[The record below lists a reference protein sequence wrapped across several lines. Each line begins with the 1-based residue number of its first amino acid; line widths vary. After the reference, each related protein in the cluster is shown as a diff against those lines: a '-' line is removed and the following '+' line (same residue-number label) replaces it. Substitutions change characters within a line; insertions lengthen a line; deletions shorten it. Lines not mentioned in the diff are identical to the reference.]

1 MWRMMNVR
9 PHRSTRLML
18 SALLAAG
25 QTSGRCYKKGNRPP
39 LKRQAEMRERRAPVH
54 FTGPKNF
61 SPSITKSETT

>member
-9 PHRSTRLML
+9 PHRSTRLI

-25 QTSGRCYKKGNRPP
+25 QTSGRYYKKCNRPP
-39 LKRQAEMRERRAPVH
+39 LKRQAKMRERRAPVH